1 MPPKGRSGDDD
12 YVSQTQVRE
21 LMEQQKIFYRELL
34 EQQERSYKNFLS
46 IMIEGHNKR
55 LDELSREIS
64 GLRESLHYTQKEV
77 DELSAK
83 NKQSSTK
90 LSNLASDISMTREN
104 INSALPRMVY
114 LEGQSR
120 RNNIV
125 IDGIQESGY
134 ESWADSE
141 AKVRKLL
148 SEKLNITGIELER
161 VHRTGRSV
169 GERARPIVAKFL
181 RFKDKVRVME
191 KAKDLKGTNVYINED
206 YSDAV
211 RKKRKELIPA
221 MKAAR
226 ERGEIAFL
234 RYDKLIIQPTSQIQ
248 RTD

>member
-169 GERARPIVAKFL
+169 GESQADCR
-181 RFKDKVRVME
+181 KV
-191 KAKDLKGTNVYINED
+191 
-206 YSDAV
+206 
-211 RKKRKELIPA
+211 P
-221 MKAAR
+221 
-226 ERGEIAFL
+226 
-234 RYDKLIIQPTSQIQ
+234 
-248 RTD
+248 